1 MFNIGNRI
9 SLLREANNLSAN
21 KLSKELQ
28 VDPSTINKI
37 EKGTAKPSL
46 ELLFKICSY
55 FDMSLSEFFDTSEAS
70 LSSELLAWLDIGKNL
85 TDEERAT
92 VIQMIKSLKAY

>member
-92 VIQMIKSLKAY
+92 VIQMIKSLKAH